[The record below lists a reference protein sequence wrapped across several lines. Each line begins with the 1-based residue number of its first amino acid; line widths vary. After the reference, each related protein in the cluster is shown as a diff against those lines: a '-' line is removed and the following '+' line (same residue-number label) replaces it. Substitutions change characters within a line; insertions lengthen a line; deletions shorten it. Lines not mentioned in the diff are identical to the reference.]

1 MLKRTIILAVAAFAI
16 GSAALAQSPQIAPQN
31 SPLKPS
37 PVKRSI
43 ISKTELPNSNYEVTT
58 AVVEV
63 APGFKAPRHIHP
75 GTVTAYV
82 IDGACWFAPDGQ
94 PEKTYSAGEAF
105 TLPDHAIHAE
115 GAATADKPCKMYAVY
130 VLEKGQPLV
139 IPVK

>member
-1 MLKRTIILAVAAFAI
+1 MLRTSVILAAALMLS
-16 GSAALAQSPQIAPQN
+16 GGVALAQSPQTAPPN
-31 SPLKPS
+31 PPLTPS
-37 PVKRSI
+37 PVKRNI
-43 ISKTELPNSNYEVTT
+43 ISKAELPNSNYEVTT
-58 AVVEV
+58 AVVEM

-105 TLPDHAIHAE
+105 VLPDHAIHAE